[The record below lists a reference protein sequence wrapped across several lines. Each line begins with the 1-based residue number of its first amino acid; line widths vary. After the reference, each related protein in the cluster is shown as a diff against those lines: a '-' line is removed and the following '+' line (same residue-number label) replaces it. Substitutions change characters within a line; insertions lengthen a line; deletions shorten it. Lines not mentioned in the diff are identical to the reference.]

1 MRLEW
6 RPVSP
11 GDGPAILTSVTAAE
25 AAELASLAAGRQVLE
40 VGSAH
45 GYSAVVM
52 ARAGADVTA
61 VDDHNGGTW
70 LGDTLSAM
78 HASLAAYGVAG
89 RVEIMQ
95 GASQRVLPVLAGE
108 EARFG
113 LIFVDG
119 GHTADTVRHDVEW
132 ALRLLAPG
140 GVLACHDYGEDT
152 CPGVAQALDQV
163 FPAGPSRLT
172 DTLFVVEDA
181 AA

>member
-1 MRLEW
+1 MRLSW
-6 RPVSP
+6 QPVSP
-11 GDGPAILTSVTAAE
+11 GDGPAILTSVTGAE
-25 AAELASLAAGRQVLE
+25 SAELARLAAGRQVLE
-40 VGSAH
+40 VGSAY

-61 VDDHNGGTW
+61 VDDHHGGTW
-70 LGDTLSAM
+70 LGDTLPVMQSN
-78 HASLAAYGVAG
+78 LAAYGVAG
-89 RVEIMQ
+89 RVEIMR
-95 GASQRVLPVLAGE
+95 GASQRVLPALGGE

-113 LIFVDG
+113 LVFVDG
-119 GHTADTVRHDVEW
+119 DHSAETVRHDVLW

-140 GVLACHDYGEDT
+140 GVLACHDYGEET
-152 CPGVAQALDQV
+152 CPGVAVALDQV